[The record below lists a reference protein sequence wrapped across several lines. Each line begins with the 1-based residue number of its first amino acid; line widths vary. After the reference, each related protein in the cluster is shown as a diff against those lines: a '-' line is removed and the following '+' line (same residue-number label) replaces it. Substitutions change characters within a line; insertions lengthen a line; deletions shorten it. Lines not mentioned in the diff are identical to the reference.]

1 MIQVC
6 MKCCIFANEK
16 NKVKDEK
23 IAIYY
28 SFCVVM

>member
-6 MKCCIFANEK
+6 MKRCIFANEK
-16 NKVKDEK
+16 NKVKYEK